1 MQCDLIF
8 LSLLTFISVFIMII
22 DVKILTQLLQ
32 EYFQVQFVLDQYL
45 FYVCY

>member
-32 EYFQVQFVLDQYL
+32 EYFQVQFVLD
-45 FYVCY
+45 